1 MANVNG
7 NDIIFVSTN
16 IKGNE
21 LLLRSVEFMI
31 GEDEH
36 IVVAYQGIRDML
48 IITNKKFLTVN
59 KQGITGKKVEY
70 RVIPLNKISAFA
82 VETAG
87 TFDLDA
93 ELKIWASG
101 IGYVEV
107 QFAKLLVKDG
117 AMREI
122 AMLLNANIL

>member
-1 MANVNG
+1 MSNANVNG
-7 NDIIFVSTN
+7 IIVVSTN

-21 LLLRSVEFMI
+21 LLLRSIEFMI

-48 IITNKKFLTVN
+48 IITNKKLLTVDR
-59 KQGITGKKVEY
+59 QGITGKKVEY

>member
-1 MANVNG
+1 MANANG

-117 AMREI
+117 AMRDI

>member
-1 MANVNG
+1 MANANG

-87 TFDLDA
+87 TFDLEA

>member
-7 NDIIFVSTN
+7 NDIIFVSTD
-16 IKGNE
+16 IRGNE
-21 LLLRSVEFMI
+21 KLLEPISFMLAP
-31 GEDEH
+31 EER
-36 IVVAYQGIRDML
+36 VVIAYQGIRDML
-48 IITNKKFLTVN
+48 IITNKKFMTVN
-59 KQGITGKKVEY
+59 KQGLTGKKVEY

-101 IGYVEV
+101 IGYIEV
-107 QFAKLLVKDG
+107 QFAKLLVRDG
-117 AMREI
+117 ALRSI
-122 AMLLNANIL
+122 AAILNANIL